1 MAMTEARPVVLITGA
16 SGGVGK
22 AVAAE
27 MARCVRV
34 VDETGGGKVRIIGAN
49 AVD

>member
-1 MAMTEARPVVLITGA
+1 MSEARPVVLITGA

-27 MARCVRV
+27 MAAH
-34 VDETGGGKVRIIGAN
+34 G
-49 AVD
+49 